1 MSSTTMACV
10 IPSFMS
16 ATQLPTNVSYTIQV
30 GDAPGPD
37 LTNEALTLSVVP
49 DPIFA
54 TVESAIVGDSEVL
67 IINVSPCLGVAAVID
82 CEVTLQGQFLDS
94 VERSEISVT
103 VGGEPCT
110 ERQAAEDDINTA
122 SFFL

>member
-16 ATQLPTNVSYTIQV
+16 DTQLLTNVSYTIQV

-37 LTNEALTLSVVP
+37 LTNEALTLSVVT

-54 TVESAIVGDSEVL
+54 TDGSAIVGGSEHTIGSGALLV
-67 IINVSPCLGVAAVID
+67 INVSVHWSMFGCGCSD
-82 CEVTLQGQFLDS
+82 
-94 VERSEISVT
+94 
-103 VGGEPCT
+103 
-110 ERQAAEDDINTA
+110 
-122 SFFL
+122 

>member
-16 ATQLPTNVSYTIQV
+16 DTQLPTNVSYTIQV

-54 TVESAIVGDSEVL
+54 RHGSAIVGGSEHTIGSGALLV
-67 IINVSPCLGVAAVID
+67 INVSVHWSMFGCGCRD
-82 CEVTLQGQFLDS
+82 
-94 VERSEISVT
+94 
-103 VGGEPCT
+103 
-110 ERQAAEDDINTA
+110 
-122 SFFL
+122 

>member
-16 ATQLPTNVSYTIQV
+16 ATQLPTNVSYTIRV

-37 LTNEALTLSVVP
+37 LTNEALTLKMVP

-54 TVESAIVGDSEVL
+54 TDGSAIVGGSEHTVGSGAL
-67 IINVSPCLGVAAVID
+67 LVINVSVH
-82 CEVTLQGQFLDS
+82 S
-94 VERSEISVT
+94 
-103 VGGEPCT
+103 
-110 ERQAAEDDINTA
+110 
-122 SFFL
+122 SFFGSGCSD

>member
-1 MSSTTMACV
+1 MSSTTMICV
-10 IPSFMS
+10 IPGFMS

-54 TVESAIVGDSEVL
+54 TDGSAIVGDSEHIIGLDALLV
-67 IINVSPCLGVAAVID
+67 INVSVHWSMFGCD
-82 CEVTLQGQFLDS
+82 CTDLL
-94 VERSEISVT
+94 
-103 VGGEPCT
+103 
-110 ERQAAEDDINTA
+110 
-122 SFFL
+122 

>member
-16 ATQLPTNVSYTIQV
+16 TTQLPTNVSYTIRV

-49 DPIFA
+49 DPIFT

-82 CEVTLQGQFLDS
+82 CEVTLQGSFLDS

-103 VGGEPCT
+103 VGGELCT
-110 ERQAAEDDINTA
+110 ERQAAEDDINIA